1 MSDFDALPRR
11 LAASL
16 KFEALIGELL
26 AHFVDIPSRD
36 VDSAIGTAQE
46 RLCRLLDLDLST
58 VWQWTSGSPRYMKL
72 THLHRPPGGQPAPD
86 RGDAQ
91 ELLPWGLARAL
102 AKQTVVLSSVDDLP
116 PEAVVDRETQL
127 RFGVKSAVGLPL
139 SIGGGPVLGV
149 VTFATTRETRDWTD
163 DMIRRLELIT
173 RIFAAALGR
182 KATDEALHESE
193 SALRDL
199 SQRLIRAHEEER
211 ALLARELHDDLTQR
225 LAVLAIE
232 IGRAE
237 LAASSGA
244 QAGALRVAR
253 EGLVALSEDVHSLA
267 YQLHPSV
274 LEDLGLVEAL
284 RTECERFQRQCRPT
298 LTTTFEP
305 LTAAPGADAAL
316 CLFRVAQEALRNV
329 ARHSGAPSA
338 ALALREENGG
348 FLLAVK
354 DDGAGFDPAVQKERR
369 SLGLASMRE
378 RVRLASGTLRILSA
392 PGQGTT
398 ISAWVPAGGGRL
410 VTPPAGRALS
420 RRAPRNR

>member
-1 MSDFDALPRR
+1 MVRLAPDSLESVRMSDSDVLTKR
-11 LAASL
+11 LVASL
-16 KFEALIGELL
+16 EFEALIGELL
-26 AHFVDIPSRD
+26 TRFVDIPSRD
-36 VDSAIGTAQE
+36 VDSAIGAAQE

-58 VWQWTSGSPRYMKL
+58 VWQWTPGSLRYMKL
-72 THLHRPPGGQPAPD
+72 THFYRPPGGPPAPD
-86 RGDAQ
+86 RAAA
-91 ELLPWGLARAL
+91 EEMFPWCLRNLL
-102 AKQTVVLSSVDDLP
+102 AKRPVILSSVDEYP
-116 PEAVVDRETQL
+116 PEAAVDRENHM
-127 RFGVKSAVGLPL
+127 RFGAKATVGLPL
-139 SIGGGPVLGV
+139 STGGGPVLGIV
-149 VTFATTRETRDWTD
+149 SFATTRETRVWTD
-163 DMIRRLELIT
+163 DVIRRLELIT

-182 KATDEALHESE
+182 KEAAETLGESE
-193 SALRDL
+193 STLRDL

-244 QAGALRVAR
+244 QAETLRAAR
-253 EGLVALSEDVHSLA
+253 ESLVSLSEDVHSLA

-274 LEDLGLVEAL
+274 LEDLGLAEAL
-284 RTECERFQRQCRPT
+284 RTECERFQRQDRPT
-298 LTTTFEP
+298 LSITFEP

-329 ARHSGAPSA
+329 ARHSGARTA
-338 ALALREENGG
+338 ALALREEDGG

-378 RVRLASGTLRILSA
+378 RVQLAGGTLHIVSA
-392 PGQGTT
+392 PGEGTT
-398 ISAWVPAGGGRL
+398 ISAWVPAKEIG
-410 VTPPAGRALS
+410 S
-420 RRAPRNR
+420 